1 MTKKEDKIDQRD
13 IAKEIKKIEK
23 NDIIKLK
30 IYMKQFERFNYSYLK
45 QLLVICFQIQFYVC
59 IFTLSKLHVIH

>member
-45 QLLVICFQIQFYVC
+45 Q
-59 IFTLSKLHVIH
+59 